1 TDKRLFITRL
11 PAKCKIEVF
20 TEAGELVQV
29 IDHVGDNSG
38 KDLVNVNVY
47 DLISSGNRQ
56 LSNQLLLFRITTSNG
71 ASVIKKAAIVIGG
84 FRSGN

>member
-1 TDKRLFITRL
+1 MCTLIDSESQTS
-11 PAKCKIEVF
+11 CKIEVF